1 MRARCI
7 LTKNLLFG
15 CPMREKG
22 KIVIAEDHTI
32 LREGLRALLS
42 SQEDLEVVGEAG
54 DGREAIR
61 QVEKLTPDLIL
72 MDLSMPKMNGIEA
85 IREIRRRVPET
96 RILALTV
103 HKAEEFI
110 LEVLQSG
117 ADGYIPKDASSNEL
131 MMAIKSILLGKRYLS
146 PSVSNF
152 VIEGYLESKRISEPT
167 TPWDKL
173 TKREREILKLIA
185 EGHKNKEIAD
195 YLCISVKTV
204 EKHRANLM
212 KKLDLHSA
220 AALTAYAMERGLVTR

>member
-1 MRARCI
+1 
-7 LTKNLLFG
+7 
-15 CPMREKG
+15 MREKG

-42 SQEDLEVVGEAG
+42 SQESLEVVGEAG

-61 QVEKLTPDLIL
+61 QVEELTPDLIL
-72 MDLSMPKMNGIEA
+72 MDLSMPKMNGVEA
-85 IREIRRRVPET
+85 IREIKRRVPET

-117 ADGYIPKDASSNEL
+117 ADGYIPKDASANEL
-131 MMAIKSILLGKRYLS
+131 MMAIKSILMGKRYLS
-146 PSVSNF
+146 PSVSNV
-152 VIEGYLESKRISEPT
+152 VIEGYLESRRTSESIT
-167 TPWDKL
+167 AWDKL
-173 TKREREILKLIA
+173 TKREREILKLVA
-185 EGHKNKEIAD
+185 EGHKNKDISD

-220 AALTAYAMERGLVTR
+220 AALTAYAMERGLITR

>member
-1 MRARCI
+1 
-7 LTKNLLFG
+7 
-15 CPMREKG
+15 MREKG
-22 KIVIAEDHTI
+22 RIVIAEDHTI

-42 SQEDLEVVGEAG
+42 SQENLEVVGEAE

-117 ADGYIPKDASSNEL
+117 ADGYIPKDASSSEL
-131 MMAIKSILLGKRYLS
+131 MMAIKSILMGKRYLS
-146 PSVSNF
+146 PSVSNV
-152 VIEGYLESKRISEPT
+152 VIEGYLESRRTSESI
-167 TPWDKL
+167 TPWGKL

-185 EGHKNKEIAD
+185 EGYKNKDIAD

>member
-1 MRARCI
+1 
-7 LTKNLLFG
+7 
-15 CPMREKG
+15 MREKG
-22 KIVIAEDHTI
+22 RLVIAEDHTI

-42 SQEDLEVVGEAG
+42 SQENLEVVGEAE

-131 MMAIKSILLGKRYLS
+131 MMAIKSILMGKRYLS
-146 PSVSNF
+146 PSVSNV
-152 VIEGYLESKRISEPT
+152 VIEGYLESRRTSESI
-167 TPWDKL
+167 TPWGKL

-185 EGHKNKEIAD
+185 EGYKNKDIAD